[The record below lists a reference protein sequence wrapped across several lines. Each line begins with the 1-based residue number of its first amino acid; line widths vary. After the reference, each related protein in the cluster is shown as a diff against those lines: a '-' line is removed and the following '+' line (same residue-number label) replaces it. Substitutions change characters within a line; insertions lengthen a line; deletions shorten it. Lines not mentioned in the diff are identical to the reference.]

1 MSACSDLRPARW
13 TMFTSHRDRKPQS
26 VVSTGARDELCGKTS
41 RAPVRCSSELGQGH
55 FLKSIRSSILSHPG
69 VDMFPFHIIPLSAAH
84 ETALRL
90 FMQYHSQTERCQQW
104 MQLKITTIQS
114 DSTGQCCRHCVYYIL
129 YFMFRRNGESTVY
142 HHKSPLS
149 LHAKK

>member
-1 MSACSDLRPARW
+1 MSPTSVTPVLSSLLRPLHDLFTTPTVLVTLPSPNSQQCAVCMSACSDLRPARW

-41 RAPVRCSSELGQGH
+41 QALVRCSSELGQGH
-55 FLKSIRSSILSHPG
+55 FLKSIRLSILSHPG

-90 FMQYHSQTERCQQW
+90 FMQY
-104 MQLKITTIQS
+104 
-114 DSTGQCCRHCVYYIL
+114 
-129 YFMFRRNGESTVY
+129 
-142 HHKSPLS
+142 P
-149 LHAKK
+149 